1 MPETQGQKNQTT
13 MRYRA
18 PVKQDEHLDD
28 LKRVTEGMIASNLLK
43 RVIERRGTIVRGKGS
58 AYSTVISS
66 PSSTVRPQ

>member
-28 LKRVTEGMIASNLLK
+28 LKRVTEGMIASNF
-43 RVIERRGTIVRGKGS
+43 IEACHRAERHNCEGER
-58 AYSTVISS
+58 
-66 PSSTVRPQ
+66 